1 MANRFTSMIKPSL
14 SVTSSLL
21 SPGFLALFASLKMKF
36 LTPVALTLL
45 SSSDSSSSG
54 QFLYVS
60 EYFCFFINS
69 HLLSTALF
77 CLYNSVLWGFF
88 GFQTVKIL
96 WKKIANLKFL
106 FKVDFHNVCVC
117 VYIYIYETKGGTSLF
132 LGGWNIFGFYI
143 YKWYANNCWVNV
155 VCFKIWSGQCVKLE
169 GIKLWH

>member
-1 MANRFTSMIKPSL
+1 
-14 SVTSSLL
+14 
-21 SPGFLALFASLKMKF
+21 MKF

-106 FKVDFHNVCVC
+106 FKVVFHNVCVC
-117 VYIYIYETKGGTSLF
+117 IYIYIYMKRREALVYFWVVGIF
-132 LGGWNIFGFYI
+132 LGSIYI
-143 YKWYANNCWVNV
+143 NDMQTIVGSMSFVLKFEVVNV
-155 VCFKIWSGQCVKLE
+155 
-169 GIKLWH
+169 